1 MITSTRFWW
10 VLLVSTILAGC
21 SIQSSQLN
29 AVMGLFS
36 KPEVPFDGNSW
47 SVEYGDYSAAV
58 YPVTVDGGTVFSNQ
72 RGDVILFDGW
82 TVREVTGLGH
92 RLKLGITNDGASR
105 RYLYGSRF
113 VAQHQCDKWQ
123 SEQQSGM
130 IRFSEFCWGQSHY
143 TNTIQVDAEG
153 RISLIMQNI
162 DGSGLYLSLLK
173 K

>member
-1 MITSTRFWW
+1 MIMSKRFCC
-10 VLLVSTILAGC
+10 VLSVSTILAGC

-29 AVMGLFS
+29 AITGLFNKS
-36 KPEVPFDGNSW
+36 EVPFDSNSW

-92 RLKLGITNDGASR
+92 RLKLGITDDGASR
-105 RYLYGSRF
+105 RYLYGSRL
-113 VAQHQCDKWQ
+113 VAQHQCDKWH
-123 SEQQSGM
+123 SEQQAGI
-130 IRFSEFCWGQSHY
+130 IRFGEFCWGQSQY
-143 TNTIQVDAEG
+143 TNIIQVDAEG

-162 DGSGLYLSLLK
+162 DGSGLYLSLRK

>member
-1 MITSTRFWW
+1 
-10 VLLVSTILAGC
+10 
-21 SIQSSQLN
+21 
-29 AVMGLFS
+29 
-36 KPEVPFDGNSW
+36 
-47 SVEYGDYSAAV
+47 
-58 YPVTVDGGTVFSNQ
+58 VFSNQ

-130 IRFSEFCWGQSHY
+130 IRFSEFCWGQSQY
-143 TNTIQVDAEG
+143 TNIIQVDAEG

-162 DGSGLYLSLLK
+162 DGSGLYLRLRK